1 MSGSSVPTAH
11 EAAVD
16 IARALIA
23 AGHIAYFAGGCV
35 RDALLGIEPKD
46 FDIAT
51 SATPDEV
58 RAIFPKARGVGEAFG
73 VMLVRKWTHTVEV
86 ATFREDLQYL
96 DGRRP
101 TGVRFADARADAERR
116 DFTINGIFREPL
128 TGAIVDF
135 VEGERDLRAGIVR
148 AIGDPHA
155 RIRED
160 RLRMLRA
167 ARFTARLAFTM
178 DPATMNAIRSHAGE
192 LASVSPERVGD
203 EVRRMLAH
211 RHRGRAARIIE
222 ELGLD
227 AAVFGERA
235 VAHGWDRL
243 DALPSTA
250 SPATALAAW
259 WLDRTQPCV
268 VGQCRTETA
277 EHPFEAGA
285 GVVRGADADA
295 DAEAVAEVGQT
306 ARLRDV
312 LRARLALSN
321 ADWEHFAAL
330 LECREQLQVDPAK
343 KSLPQRVRLAARPG
357 FDAAIEVLSGEDRAL
372 AESWR
377 SAASL
382 ECPDRRLPE
391 PLVDGNDLIRAGL
404 RPGPAFKVILDTTL
418 DRQIL
423 GEFTDR
429 STALAAALALAA
441 AHGSAK

>member
-1 MSGSSVPTAH
+1 MSGSSVPTAR

-58 RAIFPKARGVGEAFG
+58 KAVFPKARGVGEAFG
-73 VMLVRKWTHTVEV
+73 VMLVRKWTHTIEV
-86 ATFREDLQYL
+86 ATFREDLEYL

-101 TGVRFADARADAERR
+101 SGIRFADARADAERR

-135 VEGERDLRAGIVR
+135 VEGEHDLRAGIVR

-167 ARFTARLAFTM
+167 ARFAARLAFTI
-178 DPATMNAIRSHAGE
+178 DPATIHAIRAHASE

-211 RHRGRAARIIE
+211 HHRGQAARIIE

-227 AAVFGERA
+227 AAVFGEGA
-235 VAHGWDRL
+235 GAHGWQRL
-243 DALPSTA
+243 DALPPMA

-268 VGQCRTETA
+268 PGERIAHAAQGA
-277 EHPFEAGA
+277 LGA
-285 GVVRGADADA
+285 GGGGEAAGGA
-295 DAEAVAEVGQT
+295 

-312 LRARLALSN
+312 LRARLTLSN
-321 ADWEHFAAL
+321 ADWEHVAAL
-330 LECREQLQVDPAK
+330 LECREQLRVDPAK
-343 KSLPQRVRLAARPG
+343 TSLPQRVRLAARTG
-357 FDAAIEVLSGEDRAL
+357 VDAALEVLAGEDGAL

-377 SAASL
+377 SAANR
-382 ECPDRRLPE
+382 ECPDRRLPA

-404 RPGPAFKVILDTTL
+404 RPGPAFKVVLDTTL
-418 DRQIL
+418 DRQIC
-423 GEFTDR
+423 GEYTDR
-429 STALAAALALAA
+429 SAALASALALAA
-441 AHGSAK
+441 AHGSANEPGE